1 MILSFGLDSFHFI
14 GKKWEKVAESGS
26 AMVFR
31 GRYPRSLDPKGRL
44 TLPPEF
50 RDAMAACRAG
60 GHTEPE
66 GNSCCT
72 SSGASFVL
80 TTSDGCLVAFS
91 WDDWTVLEE
100 KFMRIPNPSPKV
112 RAFRRLVIGGA
123 ETHTPDSHGRIL
135 LSPDHRAYAGL
146 DREATVLGLV
156 DRFEIW
162 NPAKLRDS
170 MATEN
175 LEGVTEELA
184 ASGIDF
190 SL

>member
-1 MILSFGLDSFHFI
+1 
-14 GKKWEKVAESGS
+14 
-26 AMVFR
+26 MVFR

-50 RDAMAACRAG
+50 RDALASQRAG
-60 GHTEPE
+60 GAAAD
-66 GNSCCT
+66 GA
-72 SSGASFVL
+72 SSSAPGASFVL
-80 TTSDGCLVAFS
+80 TTYDGCLVAFS
-91 WDDWTVLEE
+91 WNDWVELEE

-123 ETHTPDSHGRIL
+123 ETHTPDAHGRIL

-146 DREATVLGLV
+146 DREATILGLV

-162 NPAKLRDS
+162 NPAALRAS
-170 MATEN
+170 MSSEN

>member
-1 MILSFGLDSFHFI
+1 M
-14 GKKWEKVAESGS
+14 GKKWEKVEKCGTM
-26 AMVFR
+26 MVFR
-31 GRYPRSLDPKGRL
+31 GRFSRNLDPKGRL
-44 TLPPEF
+44 LLPPEF
-50 RDAMAACRAG
+50 RDAMTSINKADAAEDPVVSRDLPSPG
-60 GHTEPE
+60 T
-66 GNSCCT
+66 
-72 SSGASFVL
+72 FIL
-80 TTSDGCLVAFS
+80 TTYDGGLVAFS
-91 WDDWTVLEE
+91 WKAWTELEA
-100 KFMRIPNPSPKV
+100 KFMRIPNPSPQV

-162 NPAKLRDS
+162 NPATLRAS
-170 MATEN
+170 MASEN

>member
-1 MILSFGLDSFHFI
+1 
-14 GKKWEKVAESGS
+14 
-26 AMVFR
+26 MVFR

-50 RDAMAACRAG
+50 RDAITAQHAG
-60 GHTEPE
+60 RGTTE
-66 GNSCCT
+66 GG
-72 SSGASFVL
+72 SSTAPAPGSFVL
-80 TTSDGCLVAFS
+80 TTYDGCLVAFS
-91 WDDWTVLEE
+91 WNDWTALEE
-100 KFMRIPNPSPKV
+100 KFMRIPNPSPRV

-123 ETHTPDSHGRIL
+123 ETQTPDAHGRIL

-162 NPAKLRDS
+162 NPAALRAS
-170 MATEN
+170 MAADN
-175 LEGVTEELA
+175 LEGITEELA

>member
-1 MILSFGLDSFHFI
+1 
-14 GKKWEKVAESGS
+14 
-26 AMVFR
+26 MVFR

-50 RDAMAACRAG
+50 RDALASQGAGSAAADG
-60 GHTEPE
+60 A
-66 GNSCCT
+66 S
-72 SSGASFVL
+72 SSASGASFVL
-80 TTSDGCLVAFS
+80 TTYDGCLVAFS
-91 WDDWTVLEE
+91 WNDWVELEE
-100 KFMRIPNPSPKV
+100 KFMRSPNPSPKV

-123 ETHTPDSHGRIL
+123 ETHTPDAHGRIL

-146 DREATVLGLV
+146 DREATILGLV

-162 NPAKLRDS
+162 NPAALRAS
-170 MATEN
+170 MSSEN